1 MLLVH
6 ARIKVSF
13 CVNKDRLHDE
23 VFIFLSFS
31 FFLDSSNAYKA
42 VQRGLFLMASTTL
55 IMVVI
60 ISRLLIHWWKFL
72 CLLSTEMSDQAIF
85 NPIFIAWLICLL
97 LYDYYIARQNVN
109 SYQNLQERLDQT
121 QVQQILYM
129 YQ

>member
-1 MLLVH
+1 
-6 ARIKVSF
+6 
-13 CVNKDRLHDE
+13 
-23 VFIFLSFS
+23 
-31 FFLDSSNAYKA
+31 
-42 VQRGLFLMASTTL
+42 MASTTL